1 MQIANLTKHTEL
13 ASNASAASSFWQRL
27 VGLLGRRSLP
37 VGEALLLQPCRSVHT
52 LFMRF
57 AIDLVYVDTQ
67 MTVVKTVHGLR
78 PFRVSGALRRAHA
91 VIELPA
97 GALLRSATGVGD
109 QLEVRTAAGE

>member
-37 VGEALLLQPCRSVHT
+37 AGEALLLQPCRSVHT

-97 GALLRSATGVGD
+97 GALLRSRTAVGD
-109 QLEVRTAAGE
+109 QLAVGTATGD